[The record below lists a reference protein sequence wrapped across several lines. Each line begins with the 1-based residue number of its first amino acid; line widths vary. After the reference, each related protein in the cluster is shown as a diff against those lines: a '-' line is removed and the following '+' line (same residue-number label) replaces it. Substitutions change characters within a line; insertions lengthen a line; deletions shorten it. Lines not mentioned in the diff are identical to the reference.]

1 MLQKL
6 KSRRSH
12 GGEEEMVFIHFKE
25 KGDNRANDNL
35 SKRGNTNMRKR
46 LSTQH
51 RLKY

>member
-35 SKRGNTNMRKR
+35 SKRGNTNEETS
-46 LSTQH
+46 LYTTST
-51 RLKY
+51 